1 MKRVYIFKDG
11 VQQAS
16 TATRESAV
24 DLIRQ
29 YQKQETHPIL
39 RSEFSII
46 VGGGGRIYPLSVPE
60 EATQEKIWHGAVGG
74 ENVMLVLTSLHETII
89 IWVEYYYR

>member
-29 YQKQETHPIL
+29 YQKLETHPML
-39 RSEFSII
+39 RAAFSII
-46 VGGGGRIYPLSVPE
+46 EGEEEFIPYPS
-60 EATQEKIWHGAVGG
+60 QEKPPKRKSGM
-74 ENVMLVLTSLHETII
+74 E
-89 IWVEYYYR
+89 R

>member
-11 VQQAS
+11 VQQGS

-29 YQKQETHPIL
+29 YQKLETHPML
-39 RSEFSII
+39 RAEFSII
-46 VGGGGRIYPLSVPE
+46 VGEEEFISYPSQKKPPKRKLE
-60 EATQEKIWHGAVGG
+60 ME
-74 ENVMLVLTSLHETII
+74 
-89 IWVEYYYR
+89 R

>member
-16 TATRESAV
+16 TATKESAV

-29 YQKQETHPIL
+29 YQKLETHPIL
-39 RSEFSII
+39 RAEFSII
-46 VGGGGRIYPLSVPE
+46 KGEEEFIPYPSQKKAPRKKNTME
-60 EATQEKIWHGAVGG
+60 
-74 ENVMLVLTSLHETII
+74 
-89 IWVEYYYR
+89 R

>member
-16 TATRESAV
+16 TATKESAV

-29 YQKQETHPIL
+29 YQKRETHPML
-39 RSEFSII
+39 RAEFSII
-46 VGGGGRIYPLSVPE
+46 VGEEEFIPYPSR
-60 EATQEKIWHGAVGG
+60 EKPPKRKSGM
-74 ENVMLVLTSLHETII
+74 E
-89 IWVEYYYR
+89 R

>member
-1 MKRVYIFKDG
+1 M
-11 VQQAS
+11 QQGS

-39 RSEFSII
+39 SAKFSII
-46 VGGGGRIYPLSVPE
+46 KGE
-60 EATQEKIWHGAVGG
+60 EDILYQSQKKASKRKNTME
-74 ENVMLVLTSLHETII
+74 
-89 IWVEYYYR
+89 R

>member
-16 TATRESAV
+16 TATKESAV

-29 YQKQETHPIL
+29 YQKMETHPIL
-39 RSEFSII
+39 RAEFSII
-46 VGGGGRIYPLSVPE
+46 VGEEEFIPYSPRQKPPKRKGGMER
-60 EATQEKIWHGAVGG
+60 
-74 ENVMLVLTSLHETII
+74 
-89 IWVEYYYR
+89 

>member
-1 MKRVYIFKDG
+1 MQRVYIFKDG

-29 YQKQETHPIL
+29 YQKLETHPIL
-39 RSEFSII
+39 RAEFSII
-46 VGGGGRIYPLSVPE
+46 AGEEEVIPYPSRKKPPKRKSGME
-60 EATQEKIWHGAVGG
+60 
-74 ENVMLVLTSLHETII
+74 
-89 IWVEYYYR
+89 R

>member
-24 DLIRQ
+24 ELIRE
-29 YQKQETHPIL
+29 YQKQETHPVL

-46 VGGGGRIYPLSVPE
+46 VGEEEVIPYPSREKPTKRKGGMER
-60 EATQEKIWHGAVGG
+60 
-74 ENVMLVLTSLHETII
+74 
-89 IWVEYYYR
+89 

>member
-24 DLIRQ
+24 DLISQ
-29 YQKQETHPIL
+29 YQKLETHPML
-39 RSEFSII
+39 RAEFSII
-46 VGGGGRIYPLSVPE
+46 VGEEEFISYPSQKKPPKRKLE
-60 EATQEKIWHGAVGG
+60 ME
-74 ENVMLVLTSLHETII
+74 
-89 IWVEYYYR
+89 R